1 MTKSM
6 TGFGRAIGNFK
17 NKNFTVEIRSLNS
30 KQFDLNIK
38 MPSLYKEKELILRN
52 EILARLERGKI
63 DFSINYES
71 SEIEKPIA
79 INKPL
84 ALAYY
89 NALKDLTKD
98 MADNNSIDYLS
109 HILKMPD
116 VIKTERQEMEEE
128 EWKILMLIIKDTI
141 NSLDNFRKSEGE
153 GLALDLI
160 NRINLIEKY
169 KNEIDEMS
177 GSRSEKIKERL
188 YKNLNEFIDL
198 DKIDKNR
205 FEQEVIFYLEKL
217 DITEERVRLQSHCN
231 YFRDTL
237 NEKSSGKKLGFICQ
251 EIGREINTIGSKVN
265 DADIQKIVVQM
276 KDELEKVKEQLL
288 NIL

>member
-1 MTKSM
+1 M
-6 TGFGRAIGNFK
+6 TGFGRATGNYK
-17 NKNFTVEIRSLNS
+17 NKNFTVEARALNS
-30 KQFDLNIK
+30 KQFDLNLK
-38 MPSLYKEKELILRN
+38 MPSIYKEKELILRN
-52 EILARLERGKI
+52 EILAQLERGKI

-71 SEIEKPIA
+71 TEIEKPIT

-89 NALKDLTKD
+89 ASLRELAMEIEGGQSTDFLG
-98 MADNNSIDYLS
+98 

-116 VIKTERQEMEEE
+116 VFKNERQEMDSE
-128 EWKILMLIIKDTI
+128 EWDLLTLIIKKALVNLND
-141 NSLDNFRKSEGE
+141 FRKTEGK
-153 GLALDLI
+153 GLGVDLVS
-160 NRINLIEKY
+160 RIDLIEKY
-169 KNEIDEMS
+169 KNEIDEMTGARS
-177 GSRSEKIKERL
+177 GKIKERL
-188 YKNLNEFIDL
+188 YKNLSEFMDQ

-217 DITEERVRLQSHCN
+217 DITEEKVRLQSHCN
-231 YFRDTL
+231 YFRETIK
-237 NEKSSGKKLGFICQ
+237 EHASGKKLGFICQ

-265 DADIQKIVVQM
+265 DADIQIIVVQM

>member
-6 TGFGRAIGNFK
+6 TGFGRATGNFK
-17 NKNFTVEIRSLNS
+17 NKNFTIEVRSLNS
-30 KQFDLNIK
+30 KQFDLNLK

-52 EILARLERGKI
+52 EVLGQLERGKI
-63 DFSINYES
+63 DFSISFES
-71 SEIEKPIA
+71 TEIEKPIT

-84 ALAYY
+84 AMAYY
-89 NALKDLTKD
+89 KSLKELVIEMGGNEST
-98 MADNNSIDYLS
+98 DYLG

-116 VIKTERQEMEEE
+116 VIKTERQEIEDE
-128 EWKILMLIIKDTI
+128 EWAALLVFIKKAI
-141 NSLDNFRKSEGE
+141 ENLDDFRKSEGN
-153 GLALDLI
+153 GLEKDLVS
-160 NRINLIEKY
+160 RINLIEQY
-169 KNEIDEMS
+169 KNEVDEMASTRS
-177 GSRSEKIKERL
+177 GKIKERL
-188 YKNLNEFIDL
+188 YKNLLESVEL
-198 DKIDKNR
+198 EKIDKNR

-237 NEKSSGKKLGFICQ
+237 KEKASGKKLGFICQ